1 MTAPVPV
8 AVIDGRCGR
17 KVNNALTMAF
27 FDGTAKE
34 PFATA
39 VQGQADGVGGKLAI
53 LFGFRNGHSGKHVL
67 TYLKGAAAD
76 GARVDVPTLDYG
88 PTELQRDGHPLAT
101 ILRENTPL
109 DGKYHSSKDNA
120 PVSGPS
126 TATLPDGTVLFR
138 FLPDPV
144 EPTNDDRYRIQVV
157 DAAGTP
163 VASLDMVRTP
173 SGWDAGEALL
183 EFVLEGIDTSTGGS
197 LPILVAGTRLVLY
210 RETTQVERD
219 VLLAACVELGIS
231 IRPYFTAMGTT
242 TAWA

>member
-1 MTAPVPV
+1 MSAPIPV

-27 FDGTAKE
+27 FDGVATE

-67 TYLKGAAAD
+67 TYVD
-76 GARVDVPTLDYG
+76 GGRVDVPTVDYG
-88 PTELQRDGHPLAT
+88 PTELKRDGHPLAT

-109 DGKYHSSKDNA
+109 DGKFHTAKENA
-120 PVSGPS
+120 PVSGPT

-144 EPTNDDRYRIQVV
+144 EPKNDDRYRIQVV

-163 VASLDMVRTP
+163 VASLDMVRSP
-173 SGWDAGEALL
+173 SGWDLGEELL
-183 EFVLEGIDTSTGGS
+183 EFALEGIDTSTGGS

-231 IRPYFTAMGTT
+231 VRAYFTEMGSV